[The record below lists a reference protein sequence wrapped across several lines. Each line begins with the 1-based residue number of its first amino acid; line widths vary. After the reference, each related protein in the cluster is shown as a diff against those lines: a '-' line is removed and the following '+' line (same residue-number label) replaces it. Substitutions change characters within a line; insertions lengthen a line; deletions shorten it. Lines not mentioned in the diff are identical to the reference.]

1 LITQTNHDKATWKMN
16 AVYDVDHILCK
27 RRNTAKDPDKGIYYT
42 GIWQELPLAESE
54 ECAAWAKTVIL

>member
-1 LITQTNHDKATWKMN
+1 MN